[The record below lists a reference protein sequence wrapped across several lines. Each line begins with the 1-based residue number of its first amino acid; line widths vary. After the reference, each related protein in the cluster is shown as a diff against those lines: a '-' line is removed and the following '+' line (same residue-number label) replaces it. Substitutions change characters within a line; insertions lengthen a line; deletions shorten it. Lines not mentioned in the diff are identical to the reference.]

1 MRAAVIRVLGGE
13 PIVEEFAA
21 PAGED
26 IAQVVAA
33 PLNPVDLAIAAGQV
47 PFRQVSPPFVAGME
61 GIARLADGTL
71 RYFAGPK
78 LPYGSLAERVPL
90 AGADTAAV
98 PPSLD
103 PTLAAALGVS
113 GLAAWLS
120 LSSTGRLARG
130 ESVLVLGAEGQVG
143 QVATQV
149 ARLLGAS
156 RVVGAVH
163 EEESRQV
170 ALDRG
175 ADAAVSTADV
185 DTLSDRL
192 RAVVPDGV
200 DLILDLVW
208 GPVIAHAIDVAR
220 LHARVVQVGNAGG
233 ALATL
238 SAPGFR
244 NKLVSILP
252 HSNFVFSAAE
262 RAAAYEQLAA
272 YAAEWR
278 AAPRRRTGAARRR
291 CVGVDATR
299 GRHRHPQA
307 RHRPIERSRT

>member
-1 MRAAVIRVLGGE
+1 MRALVIEALGGE
-13 PIVEEFAA
+13 PIVEEFAD
-21 PAGED
+21 PAGQD
-26 IAQVVAA
+26 VAQVLAA
-33 PLNPVDLAIAAGQV
+33 PLNPVDLAIAAGQM

-61 GIARLADGTL
+61 GIARLADGTV
-71 RYFAGPK
+71 RYFAGPR
-78 LPYGSLAERVPL
+78 LPYGSVAERVPL

-98 PPSLD
+98 PPGLD
-103 PTLAAALGVS
+103 PALAAALGVS

-175 ADAAVSTADV
+175 ADSAVSTADV

-272 YAAEWR
+272 YAQSGALRLDVER
-278 AAPRRRTGAARRR
+278 VPLDDAASAWMRLEAGT
-291 CVGVDATR
+291 ATR
-299 GRHRHPQA
+299 KLVIVP
-307 RHRPIERSRT
+307 